1 MAVVGETPNVAAR
14 LQGLT
19 EPGTVLVGPSTHRLV
34 AGLFLFDELG
44 PKVIKG
50 IDTPIAVYR
59 VREASG
65 LRNRFEATAIR
76 GLTPLV
82 GRDEE
87 LGLLLS
93 RWTSAKADE
102 GQVVL
107 LTGEPGVGK
116 SRIIQAFRE
125 CVRDDDPT
133 VLQYFC
139 LPFYVHSALHP
150 ILDQLERAAGLNKSD
165 PPEVKLDK
173 LEALLSHGTT
183 NVARAAAL
191 VAPLLSIPT

>member
-1 MAVVGETPNVAAR
+1 MR
-14 LQGLT
+14 
-19 EPGTVLVGPSTHRLV
+19 S
-34 AGLFLFDELG
+34 
-44 PKVIKG
+44 
-50 IDTPIAVYR
+50 
-59 VREASG
+59 
-65 LRNRFEATAIR
+65 RFEATAMR

-93 RWTSAKADE
+93 RWTRAKADE

-125 CVRDDDPT
+125 RVRDDGPT

-150 ILDQLERAAGLNKSD
+150 ILDQLQRAARLKKSD

-173 LEALLSHGTT
+173 LEALLSQGTT
-183 NVARAAAL
+183 KVARAAAL
-191 VAPLLSIPT
+191 LAPLL